1 MLSASGPSG
10 RASTLCRIAWK
21 MVSKALGLPEGIIP
35 LNIICIGHPDSD
47 NPAKDKWDPA
57 KVHYNMF

>member
-1 MLSASGPSG
+1 
-10 RASTLCRIAWK
+10 